1 MVDVDGVV
9 DEQAGG
15 VLVQVFPQRA
25 FDGAEIRAGRGSG
38 RYAPKRKLKKASK
51 DRGARKVRVLG
62 DLDVQSVGP
71 LAQTEACKACLVFPL
86 AKKFLLNLYL
96 SAHSKIGQK
105 SPQSNGFR
113 E

>member
-25 FDGAEIRAGRGSG
+25 FDGVEIRAGRGSG

-71 LAQTEACKACLVFPL
+71 LAQTEACKACLVLMQRRSF
-86 AKKFLLNLYL
+86 F
-96 SAHSKIGQK
+96 STCT
-105 SPQSNGFR
+105 
-113 E
+113 